1 MNIYEREQKNYQNL
15 NTVAKPHGVV
25 LVGSTFAKEIPVCE
39 LRQTF
44 QLDCDL
50 YNRSYTDLS
59 IYDAQT
65 LILECMDS
73 LSPHKL
79 LLNLGETDLER
90 GFHTI
95 KEIVGEYE
103 TLIKSLKAHD
113 PHCQIV
119 IVSVCDNDSTLKPA
133 ELNRQLELMAERTHC
148 QFADISGARKSIA
161 PFVKAFEIMRF
172 FMTDGLTLN
181 DILFTPSGVV
191 C

>member
-15 NTVAKPHGVV
+15 NTVANPHGVV

-65 LILECMDS
+65 LITECMDS

-103 TLIKSLKAHD
+103 SLIKALKAHD

-119 IVSVCDNDSTLKPA
+119 VVSVCDNDATLKPA
-133 ELNRQLELMAERTHC
+133 ELNRQLELMASRMHC
-148 QFADISGARKSIA
+148 RFADISGARKSTA
-161 PFVKAFEIMRF
+161 PFVKAFDILRF
-172 FMTDGLTLN
+172 FMLDNLTLSDVMLAN
-181 DILFTPSGVV
+181 A
-191 C
+191 